1 MINFD
6 EILIDISKIQSIN
19 FAIIIQAIN
28 ILLLEY
34 ANPLIFTLSASG
46 SALYIWLKI
55 RKEFFSKKEE
65 KK

>member
-6 EILIDISKIQSIN
+6 EIITDINKVQSIN
-19 FAIIIQAIN
+19 LAIIIQAVN
-28 ILLLEY
+28 VMLLEY
-34 ANPLIFTLSASG
+34 ANPIIFTLSASG

-55 RKEFFSKKEE
+55 RKEFFNKKEE

>member
-6 EILIDISKIQSIN
+6 EILIDISRVQSIN

-55 RKEFFSKKEE
+55 RKEFFNKKEE

>member
-6 EILIDISKIQSIN
+6 EIIIDISKIQSIN

-55 RKEFFSKKEE
+55 RKEFFNKKEE

>member
-6 EILIDISKIQSIN
+6 EILIDISKVQSIN

-55 RKEFFSKKEE
+55 RKEFFNKKEE

>member
-55 RKEFFSKKEE
+55 RKEFFIKKEE